1 MKIQLDKLKEGD
13 FVYCT
18 GDSGFCTDSTEKVT
32 KVSIQYDSKTGKP
45 FSVIRLSEGRKFDA
59 RDGGAMNPPFAYYL
73 VPIDQEKAKTEQD
86 KKDKEEAERNT
97 RRQERENQKKAILKK
112 LTPKEREIL
121 GL

>member
-45 FSVIRLSEGRKFDA
+45 FNVIYLSGGRKFDS
-59 RDGGAMNPPFAYYL
+59 RHGGAMNSPTAYYL
-73 VPIDQEKAKTEQD
+73 VPTDQEKAKVEQD
-86 KKDKEEAERNT
+86 KKDKEEAERNA
-97 RRQERENQKKAILKK
+97 RYKERENQKKAILKK
-112 LTPKEREIL
+112 LTPKERQIL
-121 GL
+121 GF